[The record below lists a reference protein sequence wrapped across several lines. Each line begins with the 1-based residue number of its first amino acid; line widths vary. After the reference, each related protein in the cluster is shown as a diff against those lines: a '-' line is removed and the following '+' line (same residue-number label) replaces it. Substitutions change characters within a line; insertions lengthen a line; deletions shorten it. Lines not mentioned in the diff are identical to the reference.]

1 MNRQKFKSI
10 LQSKE
15 VKFIFF
21 LIIIGFFIGFF
32 LALDMSEKIND
43 IKLLPQYLED
53 GHVSFA
59 SSHLIF
65 MLFIYLVLFTK
76 VSIILLSLYLVWES
90 ICISSSIILF
100 LNAFGFKGLLIG
112 LFYNVILKLVLLSG
126 IAFMLYLSRKIK
138 KDDKIDFNMK
148 KIRLKFISAM
158 VIIFIY
164 DIFLYFFG
172 NNILLKLF

>member
-1 MNRQKFKSI
+1 MNRQKFKSV

-21 LIIIGFFIGFF
+21 LIIIGFFIGIF

-53 GHVSFA
+53 GHISFA

-76 VSIILLSLYLVWES
+76 ASIILLSLYLVWES

-100 LNAFGFKGLLIG
+100 
-112 LFYNVILKLVLLSG
+112 
-126 IAFMLYLSRKIK
+126 
-138 KDDKIDFNMK
+138 
-148 KIRLKFISAM
+148 
-158 VIIFIY
+158 
-164 DIFLYFFG
+164 
-172 NNILLKLF
+172 